1 MKAQKFSKASL
12 LDEEDEYSTQL
23 DRILARRKKSQ
34 QEDSGDLDT
43 ISFGSLSKAQARLQT
58 QERESK
64 KKVKKVKKPKILKE
78 SEDSFHPPSDISDD
92 GEFFEEQTPQDRQNR
107 TSDRHSKEE
116 FKSKSKHAPSESS
129 AKKRVSKVREIP
141 GLLNGSG
148 SSSLYQDVR
157 FDTAFGKAD
166 LQKAREN
173 YKFLDEYREKE
184 ISELNKILQDDMTE
198 QLLSEKEINTIK
210 YKIQSLKS
218 RVDTLKNRDLENEIV
233 RDYKRNHKNFFL
245 KNSDKRKLV
254 QKAKFDSMKPS
265 QREKVIERKRKRQLG
280 REFKQLEFNQK

>member
-12 LDEEDEYSTQL
+12 LDDEDDYSTQL

-34 QEDSGDLDT
+34 KEDSGDLDT

-58 QERESK
+58 EERESK
-64 KKVKKVKKPKILKE
+64 KKVKKVKKPKVLKKQE
-78 SEDSFHPPSDISDD
+78 EDFQPPSDISDD
-92 GEFFEEQTPQDRQNR
+92 GEFFEEPSQDHQSR

-116 FKSKSKHAPSESS
+116 PRSKSKHAPSESS

-184 ISELNKILQDDMTE
+184 ITELNKILQDDMTE
-198 QLLSEKEINTIK
+198 QLLSEREINTIK